1 MAEVN
6 KADKAS
12 TPSQSPAV
20 KDKDKEGLDQAVD
33 AVGGGAKSEKE
44 GAAGAAGGGGGE
56 KAGSNRRGFR
66 KRGGHGGGDGSSG
79 SSSSGDPFVF
89 RLLRKVAAC
98 MSLPVGVSGEYN
110 DCVNRALTSS
120 GIVKA
125 AGRSDSPVS
134 SHLCKHFLSITGID
148 VFVSGLNFFFP
159 QVADRGLLLQTLLR
173 SAPKYTEASQFCH
186 VVSPYLVSET
196 EHSKGE
202 GKGKSK
208 DHAKTGFYLLVFA
221 EAMWGPVEGQPRLQ
235 RDPNPCFAC
244 TRSGV
249 QHVAPLH

>member
-1 MAEVN
+1 MYE
-6 KADKAS
+6 
-12 TPSQSPAV
+12 
-20 KDKDKEGLDQAVD
+20 L
-33 AVGGGAKSEKE
+33 
-44 GAAGAAGGGGGE
+44 
-56 KAGSNRRGFR
+56 
-66 KRGGHGGGDGSSG
+66 
-79 SSSSGDPFVF
+79 
-89 RLLRKVAAC
+89 AC
-98 MSLPVGVSGEYN
+98 GVSGEYN

-159 QVADRGLLLQTLLR
+159 QVADRGLLLQTLRR

-202 GKGKSK
+202 GKGKEQGPCQ
-208 DHAKTGFYLLVFA
+208 DWLLPAGVLA

-244 TRSGV
+244 MRSGV

>member
-1 MAEVN
+1 MGFGSEAATEVG
-6 KADKAS
+6 
-12 TPSQSPAV
+12 TAV
-20 KDKDKEGLDQAVD
+20 AV
-33 AVGGGAKSEKE
+33 V
-44 GAAGAAGGGGGE
+44 
-56 KAGSNRRGFR
+56 
-66 KRGGHGGGDGSSG
+66 
-79 SSSSGDPFVF
+79 
-89 RLLRKVAAC
+89 VAAETPLSSDC
-98 MSLPVGVSGEYN
+98 CEGRCVYGLPVGVSGEYN

-173 SAPKYTEASQFCH
+173 SAHKYTEASQFCH

-202 GKGKSK
+202 GKGR
-208 DHAKTGFYLLVFA
+208 ART
-221 EAMWGPVEGQPRLQ
+221 MPRLASTCWCAC
-235 RDPNPCFAC
+235 RSYVGPCRRTTASS
-244 TRSGV
+244 T
-249 QHVAPLH
+249 